1 MITVD
6 NKFDV
11 KQVVYVKTDIDQRPN
26 IVTAIHIYDQSIT
39 YQCSCGSATNDY
51 CDYELSETINVLATL
66 T

>member
-11 KQVVYVKTDIDQRPN
+11 KQIVYVKTDIDQRPN

-39 YQCSCGSATNDY
+39 YQCSCGSVNSDY
-51 CDYELSETINVLATL
+51 CDYELSETVNVLASL
-66 T
+66 